1 MATLHN
7 LSWKD
12 FKFGHATLIWSKG
25 TALISSSNIKQI

>member
-7 LSWKD
+7 SSWKD

-25 TALISSSNIKQI
+25 AALIYPSNIKQI